1 MMLFATIFLMT
12 PLAVSNGLLQD
23 QGRTVQVAQAQPDKP
38 GAAKPAG
45 RGGRGQGAPSP
56 STVGE
61 VRAFRLNHAKCE
73 EASLLLNILLPPG
86 IVVWEDKRTNRVLC
100 QGDEAQ
106 FQQVQLL
113 LETLDIPAEDAR
125 AAADLSIVPVR
136 HRDVQSLANEIQNT
150 LGTWSSVSGS
160 HFRVAADGTRSAI
173 ILDGQPDAVARA
185 KSIIKALDTPAGTA
199 QLEFSFFRAR
209 LDGEGTAPEI
219 PVDLR
224 PVAEELRRF
233 GQVELLGRLSTVA
246 TEEEGFQIEGM
257 IANMIRAE
265 VQGSLVGVDEDGSVK
280 IKLDTSMTM
289 TTDPQRGGDSPRF
302 SLNTVIQAPRGEFI
316 VLGSAPNGWKLGES
330 AILVLHAPLP

>member
-1 MMLFATIFLMT
+1 MLFATIFLMT
-12 PLAVSNGLLQD
+12 QLAVSNGLLQD
-23 QGRTVQVAQAQPDKP
+23 EGRTVQVAQAQPDKP

-61 VRAFRLNHAKCE
+61 VRVFRLKHAECQ
-73 EASLLLNILLPPG
+73 EASVLVKILHPG
-86 IVVWEDKRTNRVLC
+86 IYAYADERTNRVVC
-100 QGDEAQ
+100 RGDEAQ
-106 FQQVQLL
+106 LQQVQLL
-113 LETLDIPAEDAR
+113 LETLDTPTNDGQ

-136 HRDVQSLANEIQNT
+136 NRDVQSLASEIQNT
-150 LGTWSSVSGS
+150 VGSGS
-160 HFRVAADGTRSAI
+160 LGSGSYFRVAADRMRSAI
-173 ILDGQPDAVARA
+173 ILNGQPDAVARA

-233 GQVELLGRLSTVA
+233 GQVELLGRLTTVA

-265 VQGSLVGVDEDGSVK
+265 VQGALVGVDEDGSVK